1 MFYDGAET
9 GSTCV
14 VKEELS
20 SGMISA
26 VFGSIFINANDNFA
40 QDEKVA
46 MAA

>member
-40 QDEKVA
+40 KVETEA
-46 MAA
+46 YAA